1 MLYPAVAEGFRANYL
16 EMEPEREERSSSTAF
31 SKVHAGSAL
40 RKSEFQV
47 APPLV
52 PAAGRC
58 SRVTGDPSATI
69 QLMKQHIQHVQDGF
83 SEQDRTQPPEE
94 RGQESATAW
103 ISILPLSFPWCRMCD
118 VCGQEAFLTCPD
130 CTDGK

>member
-16 EMEPEREERSSSTAF
+16 EMEREREERSSSTAF
-31 SKVHAGSAL
+31 SRVHAGIVL
-40 RKSEFQV
+40 RKSEFEV
-47 APPLV
+47 VPPLV

-83 SEQDRTQPPEE
+83 SEQDTARRHSENAVTTIAPSEQDTATRRHPEDLVTTTGPSE
-94 RGQESATAW
+94 
-103 ISILPLSFPWCRMCD
+103 
-118 VCGQEAFLTCPD
+118 
-130 CTDGK
+130 